1 MLLVVFILFL
11 FLLLVASIVK
21 LVSLISKKADA
32 EQEAASV
39 KAEAREGAR
48 ILEERR
54 KQAEAA
60 EGNVKPYRVAGVT
73 HYEENILSLG
83 EENPDYD
90 SSKSELVDC
99 GLIGER
105 VYKYIFHPQSV
116 ELQPEPDNPND
127 PNAVKVI
134 VDGEHVGYVKA
145 GSCAHIKKV
154 LARDGIARIKCEI
167 GGGPY
172 KRVDE
177 DYDDETEKETYT
189 LEKDSSPLFVHLK
202 ITEKEA

>member
-11 FLLLVASIVK
+11 LFVASIFK
-21 LVSLISKKADA
+21 LVSLIKKSDA
-32 EQEAASV
+32 EQEAASAR
-39 KAEAREGAR
+39 AEAREGAR

-90 SSKSELVDC
+90 SSKSELVNC

-105 VYKYIFHPQSV
+105 VYKYIFNPANV
-116 ELQPEPDNPND
+116 ELQPEPDNPHD

-134 VDGEHVGYVKA
+134 VDGEHVGYIKS

-177 DYDDETEKETYT
+177 DYDDEADKEVYT
-189 LEKDSSPLFVHLK
+189 MEKDSSPLFVHLK

>member
-1 MLLVVFILFL
+1 MLLVVFIL

-21 LVSLISKKADA
+21 LVSLIKKSDA
-32 EQEAASV
+32 EQEAASAR
-39 KAEAREGAR
+39 AEAREGAR

-90 SSKSELVDC
+90 SSKSELVNC

-105 VYKYIFHPQSV
+105 VYKYIFNPTNV
-116 ELQPEPDNPND
+116 ELQPEPDNPHD

-134 VDGEHVGYVKA
+134 VDGEHVGYIKA

-177 DYDDETEKETYT
+177 DYDDETDKEVYT

-202 ITEKEA
+202 ITEKEAG

>member
-1 MLLVVFILFL
+1 MLLVVFIL

-21 LVSLISKKADA
+21 LVSLIKKSDA
-32 EQEAASV
+32 EQEAASAR
-39 KAEAREGAR
+39 AEAREGAR

-90 SSKSELVDC
+90 SSKSELVNC

-105 VYKYIFHPQSV
+105 VYKYIFNPTNV
-116 ELQPEPDNPND
+116 ELQPEPDNPHD

-134 VDGEHVGYVKA
+134 VDGEHVGYIKA

-177 DYDDETEKETYT
+177 DYDDETDKEVYT

>member
-1 MLLVVFILFL
+1 MLLVVFIL

-32 EQEAASV
+32 EQEAASM

-99 GLIGER
+99 GLIEER

-134 VDGEHVGYVKA
+134 VDGEHVGYIKA

>member
-1 MLLVVFILFL
+1 MLLVVFIL

-99 GLIGER
+99 GLIRER

-134 VDGEHVGYVKA
+134 VDGEHVGYIKA